1 MCHQSEAQGGHTAT
15 VPSRLTFREGGK
27 ACSERNLAVWHRCG
41 RMTGDDGIEIKGRH
55 PPCPLQGDR
64 GVAVEDADEE
74 GSQLLVHAKLLS
86 YHLAERRASPL
97 IINE

>member
-1 MCHQSEAQGGHTAT
+1 MTRKPQASTEIR
-15 VPSRLTFREGGK
+15 VEDEPELV
-27 ACSERNLAVWHRCG
+27 AC
-41 RMTGDDGIEIKGRH
+41 
-55 PPCPLQGDR
+55 R

-97 IINE
+97 IINLRLAQPQSTTPDPRSTFS